1 MELNAPTPKHSTG
14 SSKTNSG
21 PVCRPQREFLVALDN
36 ARKPLL
42 LGHVTPDADCLGS
55 CLGLAGALRERGVD
69 AKVGLPP
76 DCVAERLAFMLELDS
91 SIPIERHVS
100 PDSDRDSVIILD
112 TATEKRINVGTTITP
127 PPSAVRL
134 NLDHH
139 ITNTDFGAFNWVDPH
154 ASSTCE
160 MIARLLQELRWPISP
175 PVASLLY
182 AGIHGDTGGFS
193 LPPTTAESLQ
203 VAADLVRAGA
213 DVTHIGEQLCRSQ
226 GRRDFELLRRVYDHT
241 TVVANGAIAYSYL
254 TYHDITESGCKPE
267 DIDDQVSIPRALR
280 GVRIAMLF
288 SEGEPGVVRI
298 NLRGEGRTTVV
309 ELAQKFGGGGHPQSA
324 GVRMKNKAIQ
334 DVIATVIAAAEEHL
348 RNH

>member
-1 MELNAPTPKHSTG
+1 MIDPGRSR
-14 SSKTNSG
+14 G
-21 PVCRPQREFLVALDN
+21 PQDEFLSAFELV
-36 ARKPLL
+36 RKPLL

-55 CLGLAGALRERGVD
+55 CLGLAGAMREQGLD
-69 AKVGLPP
+69 ARIGLPP
-76 DCVAERLAFMLELDS
+76 DCVPDRLAFMLELDPT
-91 SIPIERHVS
+91 IPVDRHVT
-100 PDSDRDSVIILD
+100 PDSDRDALLFLD
-112 TATEKRINVGTTITP
+112 TATEKRINLGTTIVLPTQ
-127 PPSAVRL
+127 AVRFS
-134 NLDHH
+134 LDHH
-139 ITNTDFGAFNWVDPH
+139 ITNTDFATHNWVDPH

-160 MIARLLQELRWPISP
+160 MIARLILELGWRISP
-175 PVASLLY
+175 HVASLLY

-203 VAADLVRAGA
+203 IAADLVRAGA

-241 TVVANGAIAYSYL
+241 TVVADGLIAYSYL
-254 TYHDITESGCKPE
+254 TYHDISESGCRPE

-309 ELAQKFGGGGHPQSA
+309 ELAQRFGGGGHPQSA
-324 GVRMKNKAIQ
+324 GVRMKNKPIQ
-334 DVIATVIAAAEEHL
+334 DVITMIVAAAEEHL
-348 RNH
+348 KSH